1 MTARK
6 RILMCWEVGANYGHA
21 AKISQLLPW
30 LPQDWDIIAAVRD
43 PVSFRTLVSDPRV
56 KVTAAPFA
64 PDIKVT
70 RKEAVGL
77 SYPDVLRFIGWHDA
91 DMLTAYLE
99 CWEVL
104 IRELRADILV
114 TQAAPTALL
123 AARVLGIPR
132 VVIGGG
138 YDLPP
143 RATPMPH
150 FLHWEPG
157 DHEELLKREAFVV
170 GNANAALARRGHP
183 KLTCF
188 RDILSAERYLLVTV
202 PELEHY
208 GDRAAI
214 EPDHTPYL
222 GPIAGISF
230 GQDSRWRQEADHRIF
245 AYLRP
250 DNPRFETAV
259 RALASLPPNTDAILA
274 APGAP
279 ASLGERLK
287 DKPVRLFTGPV
298 NVEPLLTHCDLGIS
312 HASSNIAT
320 NFALHGVPQIGLPNH
335 TEQTMMAHAF
345 SSSHLGLG
353 LIGNSKPEQLLHAI
367 ELVRASKQVAQA
379 TAAFSRKWPPQDA
392 WRTGQRAAEQ
402 ILTLA

>member
-30 LPQDWDIIAAVRD
+30 LPQDWEIIAAVRD
-43 PVSFRTLVSDPRV
+43 PVSFRTLITDPRV

-64 PDIKVT
+64 PDIKVSK
-70 RKEAVGL
+70 KEAVGL

-91 DMLTAYLE
+91 GVLTAYLE

-104 IRELRADILV
+104 IRELRTDILV

-123 AARVLGIPR
+123 AARALGIPR

-150 FLHWEPG
+150 FLHWEPC
-157 DHEELLKREAFVV
+157 DRDELLRREALIVS
-170 GNANAALARRGHP
+170 NASAALSRRGHAE
-183 KLTCF
+183 LNNF
-188 RDILSAERYLLVTV
+188 RDILDADRYLLVTV

-222 GPIAGISF
+222 GPIAGIPF
-230 GQDSRWRQEADHRIF
+230 GNDASWRADADYRIF

-250 DNPRFETAV
+250 DNPRFETAI
-259 RALASLPPNTDAILA
+259 RALASLPATTDTILA
-274 APGAP
+274 APAAP
-279 ASLGERLK
+279 AALPERLK
-287 DKPVRLFTGPV
+287 NTTLRLFTGPV
-298 NVEPLLTHCDLGIS
+298 NVEPLLSRCDLGIS

-345 SSSHLGLG
+345 SSSNLGLG

-367 ELVRASKQVAQA
+367 DLVRSSEQVAQA
-379 TAAFSRKWPPQDA
+379 TAAFARKWPPQEA

-402 ILTLA
+402 IVSLA

>member
-30 LPQDWDIIAAVRD
+30 LPEDWDIIAAVRD
-43 PVSFRTLVSDPRV
+43 PVSFRTLIGDPRV

-64 PDIKVT
+64 PDIKVP
-70 RKEAVGL
+70 RKDAVGL

-91 DMLTAYLE
+91 GMLTAYLE

-123 AARVLGIPR
+123 AARALGIPR

-150 FLHWEPG
+150 FLHWDPC
-157 DHEELLKREAFVV
+157 DREELLRREAVVV
-170 GNANAALARRGHP
+170 GTANTALARRGHRQ
-183 KLTCF
+183 LTSF
-188 RDILSAERYLLVTV
+188 SDILDAERYLLVTV

-230 GQDSRWRQEADHRIF
+230 GEDVRWRPEADTRIF

-259 RALASLPPNTDAILA
+259 RALASRPAKTDTILA

-298 NVEPLLTHCDLGIS
+298 NVEPLLKHCDLGIS

-345 SSSHLGLG
+345 SRNHLGLG

-367 ELVRASKQVAQA
+367 DLVQASRQVAQA
-379 TAAFSRKWPPQDA
+379 TAAFSRKWPPGEA
-392 WRTGQRAAEQ
+392 WRTGQRAAHQ
-402 ILTLA
+402 IVSLA